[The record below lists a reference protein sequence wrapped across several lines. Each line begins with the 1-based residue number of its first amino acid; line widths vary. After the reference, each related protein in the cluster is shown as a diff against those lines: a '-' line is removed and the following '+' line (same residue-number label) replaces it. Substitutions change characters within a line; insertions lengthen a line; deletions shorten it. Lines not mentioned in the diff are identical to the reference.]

1 MKKLT
6 NKKKVIIIVTL
17 IHLAAIVYGSIKG
30 YWDAVI
36 LAIVL
41 LVSSLMYSLD
51 KDKKNSK

>member
-51 KDKKNSK
+51 KDKKNSE